1 MEKVLQILIVFV
13 LLMVVVSRFFRERE
27 PRFRPYDYLNRLK
40 PPLPAGVEE
49 RLIAA
54 VFGAEEG
61 RESYGV
67 EGDGAEGRAD
77 AFLSD
82 VDSRL
87 LFCYSVVGR
96 LVIYRRLLQGGYKQ
110 VQELAAPLDCT
121 GMALDPEDGRLY
133 FEVSGYLFV
142 YGAV

>member
-1 MEKVLQILIVFV
+1 MEKVLQILVVFG
-13 LLMVVVSRFFRERE
+13 LLMLVVSRFYRERE

-40 PPLPAGVEE
+40 PPLPVGVEE

-54 VFGAEEG
+54 VFGVEEG
-61 RESYGV
+61 QERAGLDV
-67 EGDGAEGRAD
+67 EVDAD

-82 VDSRL
+82 EDRRL

-96 LVIYRRLLQGGYKQ
+96 LVIYRQGSKGGYKQ

-121 GMALDPEDGRLY
+121 AMALDPEDGRLY